1 MRYDV
6 SVDEHEHDELV
17 RDVFPIYA
25 QNPRYSYRIFG
36 FWAMGLGRQYLYGI
50 KYVVASLF
58 FFLLGAVGGTAKHS
72 PLVVVL
78 GAVCWLVGSVPGFV
92 LLFVEHRRHPRAVL
106 WLNIAT
112 MVLWPLLVVAFYL
125 IGSRLAA

>member
-25 QNPRYSYRIFG
+25 QHPGYSYRIFG

-50 KYVVASLF
+50 KYVVAS
-58 FFLLGAVGGTAKHS
+58 
-72 PLVVVL
+72 
-78 GAVCWLVGSVPGFV
+78 

-125 IGSRLAA
+125 IGSRLVA